1 MKIVALGASAGGYE
15 ALQEFIKNLD
25 EEYSKDIAFVITQ
38 HLDPTHPTLLK
49 DLLSRYTTLPI
60 KMIYDHQKIGPGT
73 IYICPPNNNL
83 TVNEQQEFI
92 LTPPG
97 EKGFPK
103 PSINLFLKSL
113 AKHFDGD
120 IVAIILSGTG
130 SDGAE
135 GIVAVKNAGGITIAQ
150 DPKEAKYSSMP
161 QAAIQTGCVDLV
173 LPVKDIAKNL
183 LKILNIPHTVEKGTE
198 KSSLETIFD
207 MLQEKFNVDFTDYK
221 IGTIH
226 RRIERRMAVNNVNSL
241 QEYIEILR
249 NNPQELKLLFKDL
262 IIIVTSFFRDKE
274 FWGILEKHIVNQMS
288 ESQDEDYRVWVPG
301 CATGEE
307 AYSIAMLLDKICHQ
321 MKIHKKITIFAT
333 DISEE
338 AIRKARIGIFSKDE
352 VENIDDFYL
361 ENYFRKI
368 DNDKY
373 EIIKEIREKIIF
385 SVHDLIKDSPFL
397 NLDLISCRNLLIYF
411 NPILQNRI
419 INIFHHSLKDNG
431 ILFLGKSEAISS
443 LNEKFIVLDAKARI
457 FKKDPTYKQTDLS
470 ALTYYPKR
478 YKNKIAL
485 LASDHSEQKLE
496 SALTKEE
503 TLLKSV
509 VQALMKN
516 IFKNIVIINRNN
528 NIVYVGGNASKYLQF
543 PKGNFS
549 NDILT
554 LINNELKFDVR
565 YLISKVRTEAISI
578 NKRIRYTEDENKTKV
593 QYINIMAIPFSNQHC
608 RDCIALIFI
617 ESSDEVAIDKD
628 IKIDNKDLQQ
638 YINDL
643 ETELMLTKEQLQTT
657 IEELE
662 TSNEELQSANEEL
675 QSANEELQSTNDEL
689 ETSNEELQSTNEE
702 LRTVNEELE
711 IKTQKLREKTND
723 LENIFRILDF
733 GAVIVDNE
741 LRIKN
746 FTQKANYIF
755 NLSYENLHELITTV
769 GTKVD
774 ISNIRPILERVIKTK
789 KEYSFE
795 VKDKH
800 KIFQIK
806 IVPYIDKN
814 SIHKECKGAIIA
826 IYDVTEYR
834 KKEEMLQNYQ
844 KKLLLEQ
851 EKLKTIIDESQN
863 IILLANRSH
872 IFLANK
878 KFFTFLGI
886 RNLEQ
891 LKEKMV
897 YEFFEEDSPLFQKV
911 KKEKW
916 MEYLKK
922 HPEEAHEVYLKDK
935 NGNKRIFLIKVSQTS
950 IDKKRIVTL
959 TDVTEMKRKD
969 LLLIQQSKLAAM
981 GEMIA
986 NIAHQWRQPLN
997 LLSLLIT
1004 NLQVSFQ
1011 NNHLT
1016 EDKFEEFYEKSNEII
1031 QNMSKTIDDF
1041 RNFFSTH
1048 KVKVKFRLKE
1058 LIEDTKKIVLPALEQ
1073 NHITLKEDI
1082 KDIELFGYKNELM
1095 QVLINVINNAKD
1107 AIKERKIQYG
1117 QIILSNKIERKYVYF
1132 YVQDNGGGIEPEIL
1146 DKVFEPYFTTKFKS
1160 HGTGL
1165 GLYMSKMIM
1174 EAMGGDIILENEG
1187 DGVKVTL
1194 KIPKETQ

>member
-1 MKIVALGASAGGYE
+1 MALGASAGGYE

-25 EEYSKDIAFVITQ
+25 EAYSKDIAFVITQ

-60 KMIYDHQKIGPGT
+60 KMIYDHQKIEPGV

-120 IVAIILSGTG
+120 IVAIVLSGTG

-135 GIVAVKNAGGITIAQ
+135 GIMAVKNAGGITIAQ

-183 LKILNIPHTVEKGTE
+183 LKILNIPHTIEKETE

-274 FWGILEKHIVNQMS
+274 FWNILEKHIINQMS
-288 ESQDEDYRVWVPG
+288 ESQDNDYRVWVPG

-307 AYSIAMLLDKICHQ
+307 AYSIAMLLDKITHQ
-321 MKIHKKITIFAT
+321 MKLHKKITIFAT

-361 ENYFRKI
+361 SNYFRKI
-368 DNDKY
+368 DNNKY

-385 SVHDLIKDSPFL
+385 SVHDLIKDPPFL

-411 NPILQNRI
+411 NSTLQNRI
-419 INIFHHSLKDNG
+419 INIFHHSLKENG

-443 LNEKFIVLDAKARI
+443 LHERFIVLDAKARI

-478 YKNKIAL
+478 YRNKIVL
-485 LASDHSEQKLE
+485 TSHQNGQKQE
-496 SALTKEE
+496 STITKEDV
-503 TLLKSV
+503 LLKSV
-509 VQALMKN
+509 VQALLKS

-528 NIVYVGGNASKYLQF
+528 NIIYIGGNANKYLQF

-554 LINNELKFDVR
+554 LINNELKFDIR
-565 YLISKVRTEAISI
+565 YLISKVRSESISI
-578 NKRIRYTEDENKTKV
+578 NKRIRYKESENKVKV
-593 QYINIMAIPFSNQHC
+593 QYINIMAIPISNQYC

-675 QSANEELQSTNDEL
+675 QSANEELQSTNEEL

-711 IKTQKLREKTND
+711 IKTQQLREKTND

-733 GAVIVDNE
+733 GAVIVDKD
-741 LRIKN
+741 LKIKN
-746 FTQKANYIF
+746 FTHKANYIF
-755 NLSYENLHELITTV
+755 NLSYANLHELITTV

-774 ISNIRPILERVIKTK
+774 IGNIRPILEQVIETK
-789 KEYSFE
+789 KEYGFE
-795 VKDKH
+795 VKDKN
-800 KIFQIK
+800 KIFHIK

-844 KKLLLEQ
+844 KKLLIEQ

-863 IILLANRSH
+863 IILLANRSR

-886 RNLEQ
+886 ESLEQ
-891 LKEKMV
+891 LKEKKV
-897 YEFFEEDSPLFQKV
+897 YELFEEDSPLFQKV
-911 KKEKW
+911 EKKGW
-916 MEYLKK
+916 MDYLKQ

-935 NGNKRIFLIKVSQTS
+935 DGNKRIFLAKVSQTS

-981 GEMIA
+981 GEMVA

-1004 NLQVSFQ
+1004 DLHIEFN

-1016 EDKFEEFYEKSNEII
+1016 QDKFEEFYEKSNEII

-1041 RNFFSTH
+1041 RNFFSTN
-1048 KVKVKFRLKE
+1048 KIKLRFKLKE
-1058 LIEDTKKIVLPALEQ
+1058 LIEDTKKIVLPSLEQ
-1073 NHITLKEDI
+1073 NHIALKENI
-1082 KDIELFGYKNELM
+1082 KDIELIGYKSELM
-1095 QVLINVINNAKD
+1095 QVLINIINNAKD
-1107 AIKERKIQYG
+1107 AIKERKIQNG
-1117 QIILSNKIERKYVYF
+1117 KIIIYNKNEKEYIF
-1132 YVQDNGGGIEPEIL
+1132 LYVQDNGGGIKPEIL

-1160 HGTGL
+1160 NGTGL

-1174 EAMGGDIILENEG
+1174 EAMKGDISLENEG

-1194 KIPKETQ
+1194 KIPKEVQ